1 MQLLKTGIH
10 RYCESPAFEILLFS
24 YSVNSCP
31 VQVADFACV
40 EKIPDEIVA
49 ALEDEPVIKW
59 TFNASFERICLSK
72 FLAYPTVEYLEPK
85 NWHCSVILLQQCP
98 TVAEPETVHFM
109 RLRNGK
115 PSLLHYVQLDISIR
129 DLDLLTIKMVNDM
142 YTESSNVE
150 YKDYA
155 QIATQKVFNVF
166 KQNFMCLI

>member
-1 MQLLKTGIH
+1 
-10 RYCESPAFEILLFS
+10 
-24 YSVNSCP
+24 
-31 VQVADFACV
+31 
-40 EKIPDEIVA
+40 
-49 ALEDEPVIKW
+49 
-59 TFNASFERICLSK
+59 
-72 FLAYPTVEYLEPK
+72 
-85 NWHCSVILLQQCP
+85 
-98 TVAEPETVHFM
+98 M